1 MRPKLRILVAESSAR
16 EISAML
22 ETACQLPD
30 AEIEL
35 VSAASIAALLATI
48 PKARPDLL
56 LLDLAL
62 ARPAS
67 PETVRR
73 ICRAAPQVP
82 LVVVASA
89 GEKDEAAR
97 CLRQGAMDRVFK
109 EAMDTIVVERLL
121 RAAFERN
128 TIEGLA
134 DLLRD
139 SLTGLY
145 SRDAFLT
152 IGERKMESAR
162 RSGGTLV
169 LACLFLENLG
179 GLREC
184 FGSSAEEQALLDVAG
199 MLSASFRRSDVIAR
213 TGLAEFAVLAVDAAE
228 PSAAILR
235 QRIERHLMA
244 CNQSR
249 NSGQAIELRLGV
261 SFWQPEHDEPF
272 AHLLDSLESTLRRTP
287 ALANAPGR

>member
-1 MRPKLRILVAESSAR
+1 MRPKLRILVAESSVR

-22 ETACQLPD
+22 ETACQLPH
-30 AEIEL
+30 AEVEL

-48 PKARPDLL
+48 PKVRPDLL
-56 LLDLAL
+56 LLDLSL

-73 ICRAAPQVP
+73 ICRAAPKVP

-97 CLRQGAMDRVFK
+97 CLQQGAMDRVFK
-109 EAMDTIVVERLL
+109 DAMDTTVIERLL

-139 SLTGLY
+139 PLTGLY
-145 SRDAFLT
+145 SREAFLT
-152 IGERKMESAR
+152 IGKRKMESAR

-179 GLREC
+179 GLRER
-184 FGSSAEEQALLDVAG
+184 FGSSVEEHALLDFAEL
-199 MLSASFRRSDVIAR
+199 LSASFRRSDVIAR
-213 TGLAEFAVLAVDAAE
+213 TGTAEFAVLAVDAAE

-235 QRIERHLMA
+235 QRVERRLMA
-244 CNQSR
+244 CNTSR
-249 NSGQAIELRLGV
+249 DPRHAIELRFGA
-261 SFWQPEHDEPF
+261 SFWQPEHDKAF
-272 AHLLDSLESTLRRTP
+272 VQLLDSLESTLRRTP
-287 ALANAPGR
+287 ALANTPGR